1 VSCIKVDQWGIVNV
15 ANHPSVSVWW
25 FVAMGNLASHVYNI
39 IFLMNEHSVQL
50 NELNIELVYL
60 LLSQSIHMILLLIF
74 ISYVLND

>member
-39 IFLMNEHSVQL
+39 IFLNEWTFRP
-50 NELNIELVYL
+50 IKWAKYL
-60 LLSQSIHMILLLIF
+60 
-74 ISYVLND
+74 